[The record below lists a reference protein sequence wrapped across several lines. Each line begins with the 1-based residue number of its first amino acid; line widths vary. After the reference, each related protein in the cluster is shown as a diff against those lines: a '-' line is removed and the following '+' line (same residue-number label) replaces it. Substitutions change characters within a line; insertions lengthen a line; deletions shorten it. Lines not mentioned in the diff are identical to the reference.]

1 MIIDAHNHPNW
12 HGFDAGKILRNMD
25 EQGIDQMWLFSWE
38 VPESEYAPSYHA
50 VLPPTGMGIP
60 FADVLAVGREAPDR
74 FILGYMP
81 HPKRPDAIDRLKA
94 AVEIH
99 GVRTASELKV
109 RLPFD
114 DPDALRLYD
123 AAGQMRLPITIH
135 LDYPI
140 DHGKGDYPRPNW
152 WYGGSLD
159 AFERA
164 VIACPDT
171 VFIGHAPGFWA
182 HISGDGL
189 HDKESYPRGPVLPG
203 GRMPEIMRKYPNL
216 YADLSAGSGLRAL
229 QRDRAFGRDFLIEF
243 QDKLLFGRD
252 YFDTRLMDHLRDL
265 DLPSEAFDMIA
276 YQNAERLLRTY
287 MDEPHPA
294 AKSGDQ

>member
-1 MIIDAHNHPNW
+1 MLIDAHNHPNW
-12 HGFDAGKILRNMD
+12 HGFNAEKILRNMD

-38 VPESEYAPSYHA
+38 VPQDEYSPSYHA
-50 VLPPTGMGIP
+50 VLPPAGTGIP
-60 FADVLAVGREAPDR
+60 LEDVIAVGREAPER
-74 FILGYMP
+74 FVLGYMP

-99 GVRTASELKV
+99 GIRLASELKV

-114 DPDALRLYD
+114 DPDALRLYRFC
-123 AAGQMRLPITIH
+123 GEQKLPITIH

-140 DHGKGDYPRPNW
+140 DHGRGSYPRPNW

-164 VIACPDT
+164 VKACPET

-182 HISGDGL
+182 HISNDDQY
-189 HDKESYPRGPVLPG
+189 DKVSYPEGAVVPG
-203 GRMPEIMRKYPNL
+203 GRVGALFTAYPNL

-229 QRDRAFGRDFLIEF
+229 ERDPEFGRQFLIDF
-243 QDKLLFGRD
+243 QDRLLFGRD
-252 YFDTRLMDHLRDL
+252 YFDTRLMDFLL
-265 DLPSEAFDMIA
+265 ECQLPEEAFAKIT
-276 YQNAERLLRTY
+276 YKNAQHLLDVY
-287 MDEPHPA
+287 L
-294 AKSGDQ
+294 

>member
-1 MIIDAHNHPNW
+1 MLIDAHNHPNW
-12 HGFDAGKILRNMD
+12 HGFNAEKILRNMD

-38 VPESEYAPSYHA
+38 VPEDEYAPSYHA
-50 VLPPTGMGIP
+50 VLPPAGIGIP
-60 FADVLAVGREAPDR
+60 LEDVIAVGREAPER
-74 FILGYMP
+74 FVLGYMP

-99 GVRTASELKV
+99 GIRLASELKV

-114 DPDALRLYD
+114 DPDALRLYRFC
-123 AAGQMRLPITIH
+123 GEQKLPITIH

-140 DHGKGDYPRPNW
+140 DHGRGSYPRPNW

-164 VIACPDT
+164 IKACPET

-182 HISGDGL
+182 HISNDDQY
-189 HDKESYPRGPVLPG
+189 DKVSYPEGAVVPG
-203 GRMPEIMRKYPNL
+203 GRVGALFTAYPNL

-229 QRDRAFGRDFLIEF
+229 ERDPEFGRQFLIDF
-243 QDKLLFGRD
+243 QDRLLFGRD
-252 YFDTRLMDHLRDL
+252 YFATRLMDFLLECHL
-265 DLPSEAFDMIA
+265 PEEAFAKIT
-276 YQNAERLLRTY
+276 YKNAQHLLDVY
-287 MDEPHPA
+287 L
-294 AKSGDQ
+294 

>member
-1 MIIDAHNHPNW
+1 MLIDAHNHPNW
-12 HGFDAGKILRNMD
+12 HGFNTAKILRNMD

-38 VPESEYAPSYHA
+38 VPADEYSPSYHS
-50 VLPPTGMGIP
+50 VLPPTGWGIP
-60 FADVLAVGREAPDR
+60 FEDVLAVGREAPDR
-74 FILGYMP
+74 FVLGYMP

-99 GVRTASELKV
+99 GVQVASELKV

-114 DPDALRLYD
+114 DPDALRLYE
-123 AAGQMRLPITIH
+123 ACGAMRLPITIH

-140 DHGKGDYPRPNW
+140 DHGHGAYPRPNW

-159 AFERA
+159 ALERA
-164 VIACPDT
+164 VAACPQT

-182 HISGDGL
+182 HISGD
-189 HDKESYPRGPVLPG
+189 DRYATESYPSGPVLPN
-203 GRMPEIMRKYPNL
+203 GRLAPMMRQYRNL

-229 QRDRAFGRDFLIEF
+229 QRDRDFGRDFLLEF

-252 YFDTRLMDHLRDL
+252 YFDTKLMDFLRTL
-265 DLPSEAFDMIA
+265 ELPAEAFDKIA
-276 YQNAERLLRTY
+276 YQNAERLLSSYLEGT
-287 MDEPHPA
+287 
-294 AKSGDQ
+294 G

>member
-1 MIIDAHNHPNW
+1 MLIDAHNHPNW
-12 HGFDAGKILRNMD
+12 HGFNAGKILRNMD

-38 VPESEYAPSYHA
+38 VPEDEYSPSYHA
-50 VLPPTGMGIP
+50 VLPPAGHGIP
-60 FADVLAVGREAPDR
+60 LEDVLAVGREAPDR

-99 GVRTASELKV
+99 GVRVASELKV

-114 DPDALRLYD
+114 DPDALRLYE
-123 AAGQMRLPITIH
+123 ACGQMRLPITIH

-140 DHGKGDYPRPNW
+140 DHVRGDYPRPNW

-164 VIACPDT
+164 IVACPQT
-171 VFIGHAPGFWA
+171 AFIGHAPGFWA
-182 HISGDGL
+182 HISGDDL
-189 HDKESYPRGPVLPG
+189 YDKASYPDGPVLPG
-203 GRMPEIMRKYPNL
+203 GRLSEIMRTYPNL
-216 YADLSAGSGLRAL
+216 YADLSAGSGIKAL
-229 QRDRAFGRDFLIEF
+229 KRDRDFGRNFLVEF

-252 YFDTRLMDHLRDL
+252 YFDTSLMDFLL
-265 DLPSEAFDMIA
+265 ELALPEEAFAKIT
-276 YQNAERLLRTY
+276 YQNAERLLSAYLST
-287 MDEPHPA
+287 P
-294 AKSGDQ
+294 

>member
-1 MIIDAHNHPNW
+1 
-12 HGFDAGKILRNMD
+12 MD

-38 VPESEYAPSYHA
+38 VPADEYSPSYHS
-50 VLPPTGMGIP
+50 VLPPTGWGIP
-60 FADVLAVGREAPDR
+60 FEDVLAVGREAPDR
-74 FILGYMP
+74 FVLGYMP

-99 GVRTASELKV
+99 GVQVASELKV

-114 DPDALRLYD
+114 DPDALRLYE
-123 AAGQMRLPITIH
+123 ACGAMRLPITIH

-140 DHGKGDYPRPNW
+140 DHGRGDYPRPNW

-159 AFERA
+159 ALERA
-164 VIACPDT
+164 VAACPQT

-182 HISGDGL
+182 HISGD
-189 HDKESYPRGPVLPG
+189 DRCAKESYPSGPVLPN
-203 GRMPEIMRKYPNL
+203 GRLAPMMRQYRNL

-229 QRDRAFGRDFLIEF
+229 QRDRDFGRDFLLEF

-252 YFDTRLMDHLRDL
+252 YFDTKLMDFLRIL
-265 DLPSEAFDMIA
+265 ELPAEAFDKIA
-276 YQNAERLLRTY
+276 YQNAERLLSSY
-287 MDEPHPA
+287 LDAP
-294 AKSGDQ
+294 

>member
-1 MIIDAHNHPNW
+1 MLIDAHNHPNW
-12 HGFDAGKILRNMD
+12 HGFNAGKILRNMD

-38 VPESEYAPSYHA
+38 VPEDEYSPSYHA
-50 VLPPTGMGIP
+50 VLPPTGHGIP
-60 FADVLAVGREAPDR
+60 LEDVLAVGREAPDR

-99 GVRTASELKV
+99 GVRVASELKV

-114 DPDALRLYD
+114 DPDALRLYE
-123 AAGQMRLPITIH
+123 ACGQMRLPITIH

-140 DHGKGDYPRPNW
+140 DHGRGDYPRPNW

-164 VIACPDT
+164 IIACPQT

-182 HISGDGL
+182 HISGDDL
-189 HDKESYPRGPVLPG
+189 YDKASYPDGPVLPG
-203 GRMPEIMRKYPNL
+203 GRLSEIMRTYPNL
-216 YADLSAGSGLRAL
+216 YADLSAGSGYNAITRDPEFGIAFLKRWKHRLMFATDKLRAK
-229 QRDRAFGRDFLIEF
+229 QDTSIIEYIKTV
-243 QDKLLFGRD
+243 DIGEDARKRIMRG
-252 YFDTRLMDHLRDL
+252 
-265 DLPSEAFDMIA
+265 
-276 YQNAERLLRTY
+276 NAEKVFGL
-287 MDEPHPA
+287 
-294 AKSGDQ
+294 K

>member
-1 MIIDAHNHPNW
+1 MLIDAHNHPNW
-12 HGFDAGKILRNMD
+12 HGFNAGEILRNMD

-38 VPESEYAPSYHA
+38 VPEDEYSPSYHA
-50 VLPPTGMGIP
+50 VLPPTGHGIP
-60 FADVLAVGREAPDR
+60 LEDVLAVGREAPDR

-99 GVRTASELKV
+99 GVRVASELKV

-114 DPDALRLYD
+114 DPDALRLYE
-123 AAGQMRLPITIH
+123 ACGQMRLPITIH

-140 DHGKGDYPRPNW
+140 DHGRGDYPRPNW

-164 VIACPDT
+164 IVACPQT

-182 HISGDGL
+182 HISGDDL
-189 HDKESYPRGPVLPG
+189 YDKASYPDGPVLPG
-203 GRMPEIMRKYPNL
+203 GRLSEIMRTYPNL
-216 YADLSAGSGLRAL
+216 YADLSAGSGLKAL
-229 QRDRAFGRDFLIEF
+229 KRDRDVGRNFLVEF

-252 YFDTRLMDHLRDL
+252 YFDTSLMDFLL
-265 DLPSEAFDMIA
+265 ELALPEEAFTKIT
-276 YQNAERLLRTY
+276 YQNAERLLSSYLST
-287 MDEPHPA
+287 P
-294 AKSGDQ
+294 

>member
-1 MIIDAHNHPNW
+1 MLIDAHNHPNW
-12 HGFDAGKILRNMD
+12 HGFNAGKILRNMD

-38 VPESEYAPSYHA
+38 VPEDEYSPSYHA
-50 VLPPTGMGIP
+50 VLPPTGHGIP
-60 FADVLAVGREAPDR
+60 LEDVLAVGREAPDR

-99 GVRTASELKV
+99 GVRVASELKV

-114 DPDALRLYD
+114 DPDALRLYE
-123 AAGQMRLPITIH
+123 ACGQMRLPITIH

-140 DHGKGDYPRPNW
+140 DHGRGDYPRPNW

-164 VIACPDT
+164 IVACPQT

-182 HISGDGL
+182 HISGDDL
-189 HDKESYPRGPVLPG
+189 YDKASYPDGPVLPG
-203 GRMPEIMRKYPNL
+203 GRLSEIMRTYPNL
-216 YADLSAGSGLRAL
+216 YADLSAGSGLKAL
-229 QRDRAFGRDFLIEF
+229 KRDRDVGRNFLVEF

-252 YFDTRLMDHLRDL
+252 YFDTSLMDFLL
-265 DLPSEAFDMIA
+265 ESALPEEAFAKIT
-276 YQNAERLLRTY
+276 YQNAERLLSSYLST
-287 MDEPHPA
+287 P
-294 AKSGDQ
+294 